1 MEWFRRPKSDQDDMN
16 PDEESRLSD
25 SDDDAPL
32 LLTNVLDEQ
41 EDSGE
46 VLAGKLNLASMP
58 QAPSP
63 QAAAVQSGAAQAP
76 ASQPGSRP
84 ALAPDAALRL
94 LLVQSLTDSLMP
106 RISECVQGRM
116 AALLT
121 EHYQATLKNELAKA
135 LQQAII
141 TSEARAREKVM
152 NQLQQELALDL
163 HRCLAEHLESLLS
176 PHADQKP

>member
-1 MEWFRRPKSDQDDMN
+1 MEWFRRPKADQDDMN
-16 PDEESRLSD
+16 QDGEGRLSD
-25 SDDDAPL
+25 SDEDAPL
-32 LLTNVLDEQ
+32 LLTKVLDEQ

-46 VLAGKLNLASMP
+46 ELAGKLNQASMP

-76 ASQPGSRP
+76 AQPSSRP

-152 NQLQQELALDL
+152 AQLQQELALDL
-163 HRCLAEHLESLLS
+163 HRCLAEHLENLLA
-176 PHADQKP
+176 PHTDQKP